1 MLAPPD
7 TAKSKNIAM
16 HRLFAR
22 AGMRA
27 VERMTCHMRDRKHF
41 ASCLQTG
48 RSWGRSYDIFSH
60 RCHAK
65 LRCTALSSIAQGSRP
80 NADAHR
86 WPSQDARQLSR
97 IISLASLR
105 AKRVKVLSM
114 GLFSRIGTWLRKS
127 NMESDELTS
136 RAPDE
141 QARQADLPTP
151 APVPETAD
159 PMEAAEK
166 TVSAV
171 EMTELPSVPADEFR
185 ARFLRAVEEA
195 SESERAGLYILD
207 ATVQALVIP
216 PAYGKRTN
224 DELRLTS
231 DLDEAIQRIHA
242 DNRPLSSLTWTALR
256 DARPL
261 FHPHFDEWAGEHSE
275 KLHGEVG
282 LIFFLDIE
290 AIAVA
295 MTQATQ
301 SMGFVSRYDP
311 ERPVVTV
318 SDGRFETR
326 ISVHALVAES
336 LWTGRGPMSVIRG
349 RARALPGEFRGYQ
362 ATQGGLTRRFPGVH
376 FELNGATL
384 LARDPDGFEHT
395 IYYQQISN
403 SIRKSDQGV
412 DAWLQRATLD
422 DLSIH
427 DCDTALL
434 LRSPVY
440 LRAYPEALHEVL
452 DGGAAAVAVRIHE
465 GRATPVVRNPDDPGD
480 RIDFCWEEATQRL
493 GARRMSGHAFLV
505 EGHGE
510 RIAVFVGDGVA
521 SCALHNA
528 LVRGILEHVMTP
540 PKAVRV
546 TCPSEDILMIHQDE
560 TPDELIGEARRCALR
575 LEMDLFE
582 DRSDRLDFSALV
594 ELDTPPAGQFELRL
608 VPATYFDLHDEAEE
622 AGPTAVAQSQRLQ
635 GLALEMVGSTERA
648 AAALSRS
655 LRHDMHDGE
664 CQLALGRVL
673 NELGRH
679 QQAVPFLEQAA
690 AELADRAEVQNALG
704 IALYLSGSQGEAAD
718 AFERAVTLD
727 PNEAS
732 FLVNL
737 GRCYFDEQEL
747 NKAESALERAL
758 VLEPSSAEAHASMA
772 LVCHRKGETHR
783 AMHHAREALSEEP
796 DNPTMRT
803 LLETYGADPDN

>member
-1 MLAPPD
+1 
-7 TAKSKNIAM
+7 
-16 HRLFAR
+16 
-22 AGMRA
+22 
-27 VERMTCHMRDRKHF
+27 
-41 ASCLQTG
+41 
-48 RSWGRSYDIFSH
+48 
-60 RCHAK
+60 
-65 LRCTALSSIAQGSRP
+65 
-80 NADAHR
+80 
-86 WPSQDARQLSR
+86 
-97 IISLASLR
+97 
-105 AKRVKVLSM
+105 M

-127 NMESDELTS
+127 NLDADESISPAHEHKAQQSDMPISEATEALAAA
-136 RAPDE
+136 AP
-141 QARQADLPTP
+141 
-151 APVPETAD
+151 
-159 PMEAAEK
+159 EK
-166 TVSAV
+166 NATVAL
-171 EMTELPSVPADEFR
+171 TELPSVSADEFR
-185 ARFLRAVEEA
+185 ARFLRAVDEA
-195 SESERAGLYILD
+195 SRDERAGLYILD
-207 ATVQALVIP
+207 PTVQALVIP

-261 FHPHFDEWAGEHSE
+261 FNPHFNEWAGEHSE

-301 SMGFVSRYDP
+301 AMGFVSRYDP

-326 ISVHALVAES
+326 ISMHALVAES
-336 LWTGRGPMSVIRG
+336 LWTGRGPLSVIRG

-362 ATQGGLTRRFPGVH
+362 ATLGGLNRRFPGVH
-376 FELNGATL
+376 FALDGATL

-403 SIRKSDQGV
+403 SIRKSEYGV
-412 DAWLQRATLD
+412 DRWLQRATLD

-427 DCDTALL
+427 DCETALL

-440 LRAYPEALHEVL
+440 LRAYPESLYEEL
-452 DGGAAAVAVRIHE
+452 DGNAAAVAVRIHE
-465 GRATPVVRNPDDPGD
+465 GRATPVTRAPDDPAE

-528 LVRGILEHVMTP
+528 LLRGIVEHVMTP
-540 PKAVRV
+540 PNAVRV
-546 TCPSEDILMIHQDE
+546 TCPSEDVLMVHQDE
-560 TPDELIGEARRCALR
+560 TPEELIEEASRCALL
-575 LEMDLFE
+575 LETDLFE
-582 DRSDRLDFSALV
+582 DRSDRLQFSARV
-594 ELDTPPAGQFELRL
+594 VLDAAPAGQFELRL
-608 VPATYFDLHDEAEE
+608 VPATYFDLHDEA
-622 AGPTAVAQSQRLQ
+622 ADLSPIAVAQSHRLK

-648 AAALSRS
+648 ADALSRS

-718 AFERAVTLD
+718 AFERAVMLD

-796 DNPTMRT
+796 DNPAMRT
-803 LLETYGADPDN
+803 LLEAYGADPDN